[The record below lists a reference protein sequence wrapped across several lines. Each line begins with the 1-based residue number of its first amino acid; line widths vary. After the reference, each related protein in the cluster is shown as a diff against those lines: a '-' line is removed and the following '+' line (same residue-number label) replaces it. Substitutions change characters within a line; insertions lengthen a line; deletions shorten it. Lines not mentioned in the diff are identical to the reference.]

1 MSQVPPELARVERAC
16 RELTDAGQE
25 ITFPAVAAH
34 ASIGRATLYRRPE
47 LRAVVEEHRAHARDA
62 HTLSGLPPRS
72 PSSARPCRPSP
83 PTSLATRKNS
93 AGCAA
98 GTAETSAPGTLG
110 SKIKSAISRIR

>member
-62 HTLSGLPPRS
+62 HTLSGL
-72 PSSARPCRPSP
+72 
-83 PTSLATRKNS
+83 ATQVAQLRE
-93 AGCAA
+93 ALQAVAA
-98 GTAETSAPGTLG
+98 NVTRHEEEL
-110 SKIKSAISRIR
+110 RRLRRRDR